1 MIVTTSVVGHS
12 LDLGVVI
19 TACRCLPE
27 SKIKGCGVD
36 VVTAVTCKK
45 GCTHS
50 CMLALVSC
58 AVEIGIQ
65 MPALTCC
72 ALEMAA

>member
-1 MIVTTSVVGHS
+1 MIVTTSVIEHS

-27 SKIKGCGVD
+27 SEIKGCGVD

-45 GCTHS
+45 VAHI

>member
-1 MIVTTSVVGHS
+1 MIVTTSVIVHS
-12 LDLGVVI
+12 LDIVLGI
-19 TACRCLPE
+19 TACGCLPE
-27 SKIKGCGVD
+27 SELKGCGVD

-45 GCTHS
+45 VAHI
-50 CMLALVSC
+50 CMLAHVSC